1 MLTPSVLSSPLPM
14 WAWQLLPGVSS
25 VQEGPQE
32 EAEENGLGGALRQWH
47 PLLRHCA
54 WRELV
59 GEA

>member
-1 MLTPSVLSSPLPM
+1 M

-32 EAEENGLGGALRQWH
+32 EAEANGLGGALRQWH
-47 PLLRHCA
+47 PLPRHLA
-54 WRELV
+54 WLELV